1 MTHGFFLLKTLSL
14 LQAGQLIKV
23 HILINTLTAATF
35 LKDPTFHKD
44 RLYTT
49 VNIHVGGRF
58 FFTNLNKFKQNNS
71 VEKPDETKKNQ
82 S

>member
-58 FFTNLNKFKQNNS
+58 FYKLKQI
-71 VEKPDETKKNQ
+71 
-82 S
+82 